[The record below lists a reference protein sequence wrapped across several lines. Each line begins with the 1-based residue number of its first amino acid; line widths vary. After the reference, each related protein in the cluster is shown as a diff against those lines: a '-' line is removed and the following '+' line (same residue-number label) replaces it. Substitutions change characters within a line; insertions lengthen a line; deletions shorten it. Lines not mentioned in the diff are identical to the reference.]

1 MKKRYLIAA
10 LCALALVCG
19 FGYHYVL
26 AQTPHLTI
34 AGATSI
40 RPLIKTTAT
49 VTVKGGGS
57 QAGLV
62 AVNAGK
68 VTIGAS
74 DVFTN
79 SRNLVDHPLA
89 VDGIAVIVGGH
100 TGVTNLTSAQL
111 AGIFTGQYHNWQA
124 LGGNDLPIT
133 VIDRQAGSG
142 TRENFSTLALHGQT
156 PKAAQHVATNLKLR
170 SQVAATPGAI
180 GYLASSWVTAQTQV
194 VKLNGQAPTVANIT
208 TNAYPLWAYL
218 HLYTKG
224 APDYATAKQI
234 AAWQDNT
241 AAIRAAHLIPL
252 QAMQVAR
259 TKDGMLEDTH

>member
-10 LCALALVCG
+10 LCAVALVCG
-19 FGYHYVL
+19 FGYHYVF
-26 AQTPHLTI
+26 AQTPHLTV

-40 RPLIKTTAT
+40 SPLIKSNAT

-57 QAGLV
+57 QAGLI
-62 AVNAGK
+62 AVNKGE

-79 SRNLVDHPLA
+79 SRALVDHPLA
-89 VDGIAVIVGGH
+89 VDGIAVIVGSH

-124 LGGNDLPIT
+124 VGGNDLPIT
-133 VIDRQAGSG
+133 VLDRTTGSG
-142 TRENFSTLALHGQT
+142 TRENFTTLALNGQT
-156 PKAAQHVATNLKLR
+156 PQAAKRVATSNLMR
-170 SQVAATPGAI
+170 RTVAATPGAI
-180 GYLASSWVTAQTQV
+180 GYLASSMVRENTRV
-194 VKLNGQAPTVANIT
+194 VKLNGQAPTEANIT

-234 AAWQDNT
+234 AAWQANT
-241 AAIRAAHLIPL
+241 AAIRAAHMIPL
-252 QAMQVAR
+252 KAMQVAR